1 MIRPAG
7 PADVDA
13 LLELQAAWPSLPRW
27 SRNHFAAELSGLWV
41 AEEGGRLMGYASLR
55 TVPPEAEVT
64 VVAVAPDRLRRG
76 VARRLLERLHER
88 AAEAGCVV
96 IGLEVSA
103 ANAPAIALYGD
114 MGYQVV
120 GRRKRYYPD
129 GSDAL
134 LMTRR

>member
-1 MIRPAG
+1 MIRPAR
-7 PADVDA
+7 PADLDA

-27 SRNHFAAELSGLWV
+27 SRDHFAAELPGLYV
-41 AEEGGRLMGYASLR
+41 AEDGGRLAGYAALR
-55 TVPPEAEVT
+55 ALPPEGEVT
-64 VVAVAPDRLRRG
+64 VVAVAPDQLRRG
-76 VARRLLERLHER
+76 VARRLLERLHEL

-103 ANAPAIALYGD
+103 ANAPAIALYGA